1 MPKPKTRGVN
11 LPVPQNRD
19 QAASYVKE
27 IGDAMREVS
36 RIEHDLNDRM
46 ASAKAEAQAA
56 AGPHQSKIKMLTE
69 GLKTWA
75 EANRDALTE
84 GGRTKTADLG
94 TGKLLWRLA
103 PPRVTVSGGEAVI
116 EALARLGLE
125 KFLRRKVEVDKEA
138 MRADPDTARLV
149 PGVTIG
155 SAGED
160 FAVEPFEV
168 AVAAGEA
175 A

>member
-19 QAASYVKE
+19 QAATYVKE
-27 IGDAMREVS
+27 IGDAAREVG

-46 ASAKAEAQAA
+46 AALKAEAQSAA
-56 AGPHQSKIKMLTE
+56 APHQSKIKMLTE

-84 GGRTKTADLG
+84 NGRVKHADLG
-94 TGKLLWRLA
+94 TGKVMWRSA
-103 PPRVTVSGGEAVI
+103 PPRVTVSGVEAVI
-116 EALARLGLE
+116 EALQKIGLTR
-125 KFLRRKVEVDKEA
+125 FLRTKTEVDKEA

-168 AVAAGEA
+168 EVAAGEA

>member
-11 LPVPQNRD
+11 LPVPQNRE
-19 QAASYVKE
+19 QAATYVKE
-27 IGDAMREVS
+27 IGDAVREVS

-46 ASAKAEAQAA
+46 ASAKAEAQTA

-84 GGRTKTADLG
+84 GGRVKHADLG
-94 TGKLLWRLA
+94 TGKVLWRLA
-103 PPRVTVSGGEAVI
+103 PPRVTVSGVEAVI
-116 EALARLGLE
+116 EALQKIGLTR
-125 KFLRRKVEVDKEA
+125 FLRTKIEVDKEA

-168 AVAAGEA
+168 EVAAGEA

>member
-1 MPKPKTRGVN
+1 MAKSKTRGIV

-19 QAASYVKE
+19 QAADFIKQ
-27 IGDAMREVS
+27 IGDASREVC
-36 RIEHDLNDRM
+36 RIEHDLNDRL
-46 ASAKAEAQAA
+46 ATAKAEAQKA

-69 GLKTWA
+69 GLKTWC
-75 EANRDALTE
+75 EANREALTD
-84 GGRTKTADLG
+84 GGKVKNADLG
-94 TGKLLWRLA
+94 TGKVLWRHA
-103 PPRVTVSGGEAVI
+103 PPRVTLSGVEAII
-116 EALARLGLE
+116 EALDRLNLR
-125 KFLRRKVEVDKEA
+125 KFLRTKTEVDKEA
-138 MRADPDTARLV
+138 MLADPETARLV

-168 AVAAGEA
+168 GVAQGEA